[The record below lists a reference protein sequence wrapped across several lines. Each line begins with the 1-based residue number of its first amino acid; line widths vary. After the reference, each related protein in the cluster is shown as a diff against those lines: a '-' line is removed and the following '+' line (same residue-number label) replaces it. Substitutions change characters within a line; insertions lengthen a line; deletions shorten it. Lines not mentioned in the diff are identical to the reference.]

1 MRLKGQVAI
10 VTGSGRGLGEPIARA
25 FCREG
30 ARVALAART
39 FSEINTVAEELN
51 AQGHSALAVSTDVGE
66 EGDVRLLFE
75 KTKEAFGEVD
85 ILVNNAGTNFAV
97 PFMEVEPDAWDQLI
111 RVNLR
116 GPYLSCREALRVM
129 IPRRSGVILNIS
141 STFGQRP
148 IAGQTA
154 YCASKFAL
162 EGFTR
167 SLAMEVET
175 HGIRVNTLHP
185 GGAAQTEI
193 GVETAEGLVAL
204 GVIKGGPLLP
214 ADILS
219 EPAVFLAS
227 EEGAHLTGTCINARE
242 WLAAKSSSPSE

>member
-1 MRLKGQVAI
+1 
-10 VTGSGRGLGEPIARA
+10 
-25 FCREG
+25 
-30 ARVALAART
+30 LAART
-39 FSEINTVAEELN
+39 FPEINTVAEDLE
-51 AQGHSALAVSTDVGE
+51 AKGHSALAVSTDVGE
-66 EGDVRLLFE
+66 EDDVRLLFE
-75 KTKEAFGEVD
+75 KTREAFGEVD

-97 PFMEVEPDAWDQLI
+97 PFTEIEPDAWDRLI

-116 GPYLSCREALRVM
+116 GPYLCCREALKGM
-129 IPRRSGVILNIS
+129 ISRRRGVILNIS

-193 GVETAEGLVAL
+193 GVETSEGLIAL
-204 GVIKGGPLLP
+204 GAINGGPLLP

-219 EPAVFLAS
+219 EPAVYLAS
-227 EEGAHLTGTCINARE
+227 DEGAHLTGTCINARE
-242 WLAAKSSSPSE
+242 WLATKSSDPSD